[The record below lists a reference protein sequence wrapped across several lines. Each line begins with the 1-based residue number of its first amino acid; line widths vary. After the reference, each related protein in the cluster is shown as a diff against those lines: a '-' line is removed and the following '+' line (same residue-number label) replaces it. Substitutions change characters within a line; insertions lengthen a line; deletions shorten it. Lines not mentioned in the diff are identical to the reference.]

1 MITLRKPSPALVVAS
16 LALFVSLGGT
26 AVAAAPIVKRALYAD
41 NAGKLGGRTL
51 AAVVQQS
58 AAEGARLPGPSSSAA
73 GLVTVKTSGWSAAPG
88 QGADFTVACD
98 AGQKAVA
105 GGWDDPSGWGHDWD
119 SRPTPD
125 GGGWRTYIVVS
136 REAPAAQSG
145 TVYAVC
151 LR

>member
-26 AVAAAPIVKRALYAD
+26 AVAAGPIVKRALYAE
-41 NAGKLGGRTL
+41 NAGKLGGKTL

-58 AAEGARLPGPSSSAA
+58 ASEGARLPGPSSSAA
-73 GLVTVKTSGWSAAPG
+73 GLVTVKSSAWSVGPG
-88 QGADFTVACD
+88 QGSDFTVACD
-98 AGQKAVA
+98 GGQKAVA
-105 GGWDDPSGWGHDWD
+105 GGWEDPSGWGHDWD

-125 GGGWRTYIVVS
+125 GAGWRIYVS
-136 REAPAAQSG
+136 VAHDAPAAQSG
-145 TVYAVC
+145 TLYVVC